1 MPFRGIKYIALE
13 NFKPLILSM
22 AVIFVSL
29 LLVGSFHQSLFSQE
43 GKGKLKVVV
52 TILPQA
58 EFVEKVGGNMVEVIV
73 MVPPGASPHTYE
85 PTPRQLIEV
94 SEADIY
100 FQVGS
105 GIDFERSFM
114 RKIIEVNR
122 RMLVVNCSEGIK
134 IVDGDPHV
142 WLSPRNAEVMV
153 RNIYKGFAALDPENE
168 EYYRRNMEVYVEEL
182 RKLDEE
188 IRNILR
194 NLSVRCFMVYHPA
207 WRYFAREYNL
217 TQIPVEK
224 EGKEPTARGM
234 IALVNQAKRLG
245 VKVIFA
251 SPEFDRKKAEAIA
264 ESFGGRIIF
273 VDPLAKDYVE
283 NLREVAFKIAWSL
296 SGNE

>member
-1 MPFRGIKYIALE
+1 
-13 NFKPLILSM
+13 M

-153 RNIYKGFAALDPENE
+153 RNIYKGLAALDPKNE
-168 EYYRRNMEVYVEEL
+168 EYYRRNMEAYIDEL
-182 RKLDEE
+182 RELDAE
-188 IRNILR
+188 IRNILG
-194 NLSVRCFMVYHPA
+194 NLSIRRFMVYHPA

-224 EGKEPTARGM
+224 EGKEPTAQGM
-234 IALVNQAKRLG
+234 IALVNQARRLG

-296 SGNE
+296 SRNE

>member
-1 MPFRGIKYIALE
+1 
-13 NFKPLILSM
+13 M

-29 LLVGSFHQSLFSQE
+29 LLVGSFYQPLFSRE
-43 GKGKLKVVV
+43 GRGKLKVVV

-58 EFVEKVGGNMVEVIV
+58 EFVEKVGGNMVKVTV
-73 MVPPGASPHTYE
+73 MVPPGANPHTYE
-85 PTPRQLIEV
+85 PTPRQLVEV

-134 IVDGDPHV
+134 IVNGDPHV

-153 RNIYKGFAALDPENE
+153 RNIYRGLAAADPKNE
-168 EYYRRNMEVYVEEL
+168 EYYRRNMEAYIDEL
-182 RKLDEE
+182 RELDAE
-188 IRNILR
+188 IRNILG
-194 NLSVRCFMVYHPA
+194 NLSIRRFMVYHPA

-224 EGKEPTARGM
+224 EGKEPTAQGM
-234 IALVNQAKRLG
+234 IALVNQARRLG

-296 SGNE
+296 SRNE

>member
-29 LLVGSFHQSLFSQE
+29 LLVGSFYQPLFSRE
-43 GKGKLKVVV
+43 GRGKLKVVV

-58 EFVEKVGGNMVEVIV
+58 EFVEKVGGNMVKVTV
-73 MVPPGASPHTYE
+73 MVPPGANPHTYE
-85 PTPRQLIEV
+85 PTPRQLVEV

-182 RKLDEE
+182 RKLDEAV
-188 IRNILR
+188 
-194 NLSVRCFMVYHPA
+194 SYTH
-207 WRYFAREYNL
+207 L
-217 TQIPVEK
+217 TL
-224 EGKEPTARGM
+224 PT
-234 IALVNQAKRLG
+234 
-245 VKVIFA
+245 
-251 SPEFDRKKAEAIA
+251 KA
-264 ESFGGRIIF
+264 
-273 VDPLAKDYVE
+273 
-283 NLREVAFKIAWSL
+283 
-296 SGNE
+296 

>member
-1 MPFRGIKYIALE
+1 
-13 NFKPLILSM
+13 M
-22 AVIFVSL
+22 AVIFASL
-29 LLVGSFHQSLFSQE
+29 FLVGSFHQPIFSRE
-43 GKGKLKVVV
+43 GRGKLKVVV

-58 EFVEKVGGNMVEVIV
+58 EFVEKVGGNMVKVMV
-73 MVPPGASPHTYE
+73 MVPPGANPHTYE
-85 PTPRQLIEV
+85 PTPKQLIEV

-114 RKIIEVNR
+114 KKIIEVNS

-134 IVDGDPHV
+134 IVNGDPHV

-153 RNIYKGFAALDPENE
+153 RSIYRGLAAADPKNE
-168 EYYRRNMEVYVEEL
+168 EYYRRNMEAYIDEL
-182 RKLDEE
+182 RELDAE
-188 IRNILR
+188 IRNILG
-194 NLSVRCFMVYHPA
+194 NLSIRHFMVYHPA

-234 IALVNQAKRLG
+234 IALVNQARRLG

-296 SGNE
+296 SRNE

>member
-29 LLVGSFHQSLFSQE
+29 LLVGSFHQPLFSQE
-43 GKGKLKVVV
+43 GRGKLKVVV

-224 EGKEPTARGM
+224 EGKEPTVQGM
-234 IALVNQAKRLG
+234 IALVNQARRLG
-245 VKVIFA
+245 VKAIFA
-251 SPEFDRKKAEAIA
+251 SPEFDKKKAEAIA